1 MKDLDYFLDNIMK
14 KELDKYFLIK
24 KVIVYIN
31 KFKKNNPDDLSSQF
45 IRGIKSNL
53 CNIILDNAQKKLMR
67 IYITL
72 YSDFS
77 YQYNSI
83 NSEKMDKININSI
96 MNQNNNEDYQQFEN
110 DILIE
115 KNKIFSFKPKLTYEE
130 TSFLNNYIKNMF
142 TPNKKIHSE
151 ERQRQF
157 LEDAINFS
165 VILKKYL
172 LIQQLQNKNNF
183 INIDDYLNDIRNYS
197 KDIKSSEDGNFIISL
212 IAKLAKEKGND
223 VYITKE
229 KDEKFKGIEL
239 ASLQTFLCLQNQYK
253 YELHFD
259 LGEEKNEMILQNKE
273 EQKKFIS
280 YLKKELSRSL
290 KVDSERL
297 IITNV
302 HHGCAAPDIVITKQT
317 EEERRSLMR
326 EDQIRHLGVTGI
338 KKKKF
343 LIY

>member
-1 MKDLDYFLDNIMK
+1 M
-14 KELDKYFLIK
+14 
-24 KVIVYIN
+24 
-31 KFKKNNPDDLSSQF
+31 
-45 IRGIKSNL
+45 
-53 CNIILDNAQKKLMR
+53 
-67 IYITL
+67 
-72 YSDFS
+72 
-77 YQYNSI
+77 
-83 NSEKMDKININSI
+83 
-96 MNQNNNEDYQQFEN
+96 
-110 DILIE
+110 
-115 KNKIFSFKPKLTYEE
+115 
-130 TSFLNNYIKNMF
+130 
-142 TPNKKIHSE
+142 
-151 ERQRQF
+151 
-157 LEDAINFS
+157 
-165 VILKKYL
+165 
-172 LIQQLQNKNNF
+172 
-183 INIDDYLNDIRNYS
+183 
-197 KDIKSSEDGNFIISL
+197 
-212 IAKLAKEKGND
+212 AKEKGND

-229 KDEKFKGIEL
+229 KDEKFKVIEL

-338 KKKKF
+338 KKSKF